1 MNRFVTEAEVEETK
15 KKRAEEWEK
24 ARAAGRELPN
34 EEPQDFR
41 PLYER
46 LKEQKDK
53 KQEEFEDQLKF
64 KNMIYKGLNE
74 EDASFL
80 STVAKKQAELDAK
93 RFDNES
99 EELQEFRTAR
109 ESVANEGK
117 NLSTNTKKQ
126 KISADFVA
134 KGKSQASLLSSLVV
148 RKRKISKD
156 NEPTDPNKLKQQPDD
171 QGDNKKKKDEKAF
184 SDVKER
190 EGNAEIK
197 NKKPVL
203 CLADYPSSSDDEGD

>member
-15 KKRAEEWEK
+15 KKRAEEWEN

-109 ESVANEGK
+109 ESVANEGE
-117 NLSTNTKKQ
+117 NLSANTKKQ

-156 NEPTDPNKLKQQPDD
+156 NGPTDPNELKPDD
-171 QGDNKKKKDEKAF
+171 QGDIKKKKDEKAF

-190 EGNAEIK
+190 KDNAEIK
-197 NKKPVL
+197 IKKPVL